1 MRSRRFSAGAFFIAD
16 LIVKTGF
23 FVGGWEGRAFPG
35 ENSGSLR
42 RNNIPKPH
50 ADESSP

>member
-1 MRSRRFSAGAFFIAD
+1 MSD
-16 LIVKTGF
+16 IVKTGYF
-23 FVGGWEGRAFPG
+23 AGGWEGRAFPG

-42 RNNIPKPH
+42 RNNIPKHH